1 VAAERM
7 QEVLGLVYAPHV
19 LRWSVFVP
27 SASPE
32 QVHGALSHAV
42 DDHSWYWS
50 SPQLVYEPKSCSLDQ
65 RPSDIAG
72 GPQRRISLTF
82 AMTPDGTLV
91 SAQQRALGEF
101 AMTERVLV
109 LTFLLLGVWAVID
122 HAWLTGAA
130 FLTLFVLVRVVVEA
144 IERIAS
150 RRLKEKILEA
160 ASLR

>member
-1 VAAERM
+1 MAAKLM
-7 QEVLGLVYAPHV
+7 QGVLGLVYAPHV

-32 QVHGALSHAV
+32 QIHGSLSHAV

-50 SPQLVYEPKSCSLDQ
+50 SPQLVYQPKSCSIDQ
-65 RPSDIAG
+65 RPNDIAG
-72 GPQRRISLTF
+72 GPRRRISLTF

-91 SAQQRALGEF
+91 SAKQRALGEF

-130 FLTLFVLVRVVVEA
+130 FLSLFVLVRVVVEA
-144 IERIAS
+144 IERSAAQ
-150 RRLKEKILEA
+150 RLRERILEA
-160 ASLR
+160 ASVR

>member
-1 VAAERM
+1 M
-7 QEVLGLVYAPHV
+7 QSVLGLVYAPHV

-32 QVHGALSHAV
+32 QVHGSLSHAV

-50 SPQLVYEPKSCSLDQ
+50 SPQLVYQPTSCSLDQ

-72 GPQRRISLTF
+72 GPQRRISLTLV
-82 AMTPDGTLV
+82 MTPDGTLV
-91 SAQQRALGEF
+91 SAKQRARGEF

-122 HAWLTGAA
+122 HDWVTGAA
-130 FLTLFVLVRVVVEA
+130 FLGLFVLVRVVVEA
-144 IERIAS
+144 IERSAAQ
-150 RRLKEKILEA
+150 RLKEKILEA